1 MYTPTASLKQ
11 GLRVTADRIVSAKGL
26 EHPIFGPFH
35 PEEKV
40 SPPVPEWLV
49 RKYEAGTEKLEAAVK
64 VDSQDV
70 TQPVH
75 SEADSLR
82 DTPLRPLSQSDGKPL
97 DTGSTL
103 LEVDSLRDTPLRPL
117 SQSDGK
123 PLDTGSTLLPLV
135 HRNTSDSEPV
145 LLSQSDGEAQLAA
158 QLPLSAGQ
166 TLGTPRHLLSES
178 DGKQDAVVFQP
189 HSQSHGK
196 LQLPLS
202 QGDGKPLSS
211 SNTAGASL
219 NAPLKP
225 NIAVSPLPSQDDKM
239 SLASPHTT
247 ATELPLNEVKF
258 ERASSP
264 LWEYPGRPLDSEPNE
279 RLITIISKPFGEMK
293 LLPDRYWR
301 ITHKGPM
308 REDDDYDSDELLE
321 PETGNVRDVT
331 AMRPDPLGLMP
342 KHVVDTME
350 SGGEEALR
358 SILNMSLFTRP
369 PLTKIARKQMAA
381 LNYESTVRMS
391 AALLPPSVVMM
402 AERRVRRIIDV
413 VKGSWCEPSD
423 AVTIASELWGPPRH
437 DFERASF
444 HVRGE
449 PLVDHDLTCA
459 PNSNAPPSRCGSPWT
474 TDGELEEQSKFTKFF
489 VAGLRHM
496 ARSRKRT
503 YSARSQMLGRK
514 AKHGH
519 LFKYQLDAAAA
530 DTVRRKGGSTRD
542 GNTIIPNAVHPS
554 LEERLF
560 GEDLQQKRLRR
571 SLREMHELISIFGVR
586 RRRTVK
592 TGRPPSKSPKRHR
605 WDGRSR
611 YPSFDADGNPYLP
624 EVDMDSAPDVDDSE
638 DEISSYEGEDEESD
652 ESDDDII
659 DWGTEVDIN
668 GAVDSADEGSNGDES
683 ADDGIGSDDSAEGSD
698 DTDEDGDD
706 TDEDGTDDEDT
717 DEDATDDENTDQT
730 DEETG
735 EQSEADA
742 DAVDAAVSYPWP
754 MNLRSFDD
762 LLMYERAIHVHHNW
776 PNEDP
781 DAYDSEVESDR
792 LSDRLTSS
800 SSWQQTPAA
809 SASTRPSASEPA
821 NAVAGP
827 STAARQRGS
836 LLIDNDDGVPAVAS
850 AQERARAGDS
860 VEPPKKRRPGRPRK
874 QMEADPSP
882 ASPKKRG
889 RPPKDRAVGPVPP
902 TSDEPPKKRKPGR
915 PPKNKDEDTAPT
927 TAIADPPPATSA
939 ETADEPP
946 KTRGPGRPRKSE
958 KTDPAPTT
966 PKKRGRP
973 PKDKGKGKQRA
984 DGEDEEEEEDELA
997 TPKQT
1002 RYETGARL
1010 GAIENNDNPTVPV
1023 GPRAGQTIDCILVP
1037 SRPHR
1042 QQPSPEVAH
1051 SDPAKVGQSWEN
1063 PLTVS
1068 DEDIEE
1074 VTEPPPKRPRGRPP
1088 KNPVP
1093 EKKAEI
1099 STASADQLVPAAG
1112 AAPAH
1117 AEPSTAST
1125 SLPVTRQGPTWA
1137 THNGN
1142 TRDAV
1147 SATIAAEESMDEL
1160 QDSEEV
1166 SVRRGPGR
1174 PKGSKNRPKPTAVVD
1189 EAAVVGE
1196 EPVKRKRGRPRKTD
1210 PGPVSDEPPV
1220 KRKRGRPRKTE
1231 PLPPPPAPAVEDT
1244 ETLARRGPG
1253 RPKGSTNYA
1262 SAIAQTVTARVTRST
1277 PHASSAAVGQ
1287 VPGSPFSRRSTRS
1300 SRANKAELA
1309 ALYPAYYD
1317 AENMEDEFSAENQEG
1332 ELNDQEEQRDER
1344 DNKDDDESPYQP
1356 DDDNDDD
1363 LYM

>member
-1 MYTPTASLKQ
+1 MYTPSASLKQ
-11 GLRVTADRIVSAKGL
+11 GLRVVADRVVSAKGL

-35 PEEKV
+35 PAEKV

-49 RKYEAGTEKLEAAVK
+49 RKYEAGTEELETAVK
-64 VDSQDV
+64 VDSREV
-70 TQPVH
+70 AQPVH

-82 DTPLRPLSQSDGKPL
+82 DTPPRPLSQSDGKPIHTVSTLLEADTLRDTPPRPLSQSDGKPL
-97 DTGSTL
+97 HT
-103 LEVDSLRDTPLRPL
+103 V
-117 SQSDGK
+117 
-123 PLDTGSTLLPLV
+123 STLLPLV
-135 HRNTSDSEPV
+135 HRSTSDPEPI
-145 LLSQSDGEAQLAA
+145 LLSQSDGEAQLAV

-166 TLGTPRHLLSES
+166 PLGTPCRLLSEL
-178 DGKQDAVVFQP
+178 DGNQDA
-189 HSQSHGK
+189 
-196 LQLPLS
+196 LPLS

-211 SNTAGASL
+211 SNTAGAAL
-219 NAPLKP
+219 NALLKP
-225 NIAVSPLPSQDDKM
+225 NIAVSSPPSQDDKM
-239 SLASPHTT
+239 PVASPHMT
-247 ATELPLNEVKF
+247 ATELPNNGVKF
-258 ERASSP
+258 ERESSP

-279 RLITIISKPFGEMK
+279 RLITIISKPFGKMK

-331 AMRPDPLGLMP
+331 AMRPDPFGLMP

-358 SILNMSLFTRP
+358 GILHMSLFARP

-381 LNYESTVRMS
+381 LNFESTVRMS

-402 AERRVRRIIDV
+402 AERRVRRIIDF
-413 VKGSWCEPSD
+413 VKGSWCEPSE
-423 AVTIASELWGPPRH
+423 AVTVASGLWGRPRH
-437 DFERASF
+437 DFEQVSF
-444 HVRGE
+444 YVRGE

-459 PNSNAPPSRCGSPWT
+459 RNSNARPSRYGSPWT
-474 TDGELEEQSKFTKFF
+474 TDGELEEQSNVTKFF
-489 VAGLRHM
+489 VTGLRHM
-496 ARSRKRT
+496 ARSRKRM
-503 YSARSQMLGRK
+503 YSAHSQMLRRK

-519 LFKYQLDAAAA
+519 LFKDQLDAAAA
-530 DTVRRKGGSTRD
+530 DSVRRKGRATRD

-560 GEDLQQKRLRR
+560 GEDLQQRRLRR
-571 SLREMHELISIFGVR
+571 SLREMNEIISIPGVH

-592 TGRPPSKSPKRHR
+592 RGRPPSRSRKRHQ

-624 EVDMDSAPDVDDSE
+624 DIDMHSAPDVDDSE

-652 ESDDDII
+652 ESDDVI
-659 DWGTEVDIN
+659 DWDTEVDIN
-668 GAVDSADEGSNGDES
+668 GAADSADDDSDGDES

-698 DTDEDGDD
+698 DTGED
-706 TDEDGTDDEDT
+706 TDEDGTDDED
-717 DEDATDDENTDQT
+717 TDQT

-742 DAVDAAVSYPWP
+742 DDVDAAVSYAWP
-754 MNLRSFDD
+754 MNFRSFDD
-762 LLMYERAIHVHHNW
+762 LLMYERAIHVHQNW
-776 PNEDP
+776 PKEDP
-781 DAYDSEVESDR
+781 DAYDSEVESDG

-800 SSWQQTPAA
+800 SSSQQTPAA

-827 STAARQRGS
+827 STAGRQRGS
-836 LLIDNDDGVPAVAS
+836 LLINNDNGVAAVAS
-850 AQERARAGDS
+850 AQEGTRAGDS
-860 VEPPKKRRPGRPRK
+860 DEPPKKRGPGRPRK

-882 ASPKKRG
+882 AISKKRG

-915 PPKNKDEDTAPT
+915 PPKNKEADTAPI
-927 TAIADPPPATSA
+927 TANADPPPATST

-984 DGEDEEEEEDELA
+984 DGEDEEEEVDELA

-1002 RYETGARL
+1002 RYEPGARL

-1023 GPRAGQTIDCILVP
+1023 GPRAGQIIDCILVP

-1042 QQPSPEVAH
+1042 GQPSPEVVH
-1051 SDPAKVGQSWEN
+1051 YDQAKAGQSWEN
-1063 PLTVS
+1063 PLTLS
-1068 DEDIEE
+1068 DEDIE
-1074 VTEPPPKRPRGRPP
+1074 VTEPSPKRPRGRPS

-1093 EKKAEI
+1093 EKQAGT
-1099 STASADQLVPAAG
+1099 STASADQLVPAAS

-1142 TRDAV
+1142 TRDTV
-1147 SATIAAEESMDEL
+1147 STTIAGEESMDEL
-1160 QDSEEV
+1160 QDSQEV
-1166 SVRRGPGR
+1166 PVRRGPGR

-1196 EPVKRKRGRPRKTD
+1196 ELVKRKRGRPRKTD

-1220 KRKRGRPRKTE
+1220 KRKRGRPRKTG
-1231 PLPPPPAPAVEDT
+1231 PTVPPPAPAVEDT
-1244 ETLARRGPG
+1244 ETPARRGPG
-1253 RPKGSTNYA
+1253 RPRGSTNYA
-1262 SAIAQTVTARVTRST
+1262 SALAQTSTARVTRST
-1277 PHASSAAVGQ
+1277 PHASSGAVGQ
-1287 VPGSPFSRRSTRS
+1287 APGPPLSRPSTRS

-1317 AENMEDEFSAENQEG
+1317 AETKEDEF
-1332 ELNDQEEQRDER
+1332 NDQEEQRDDR
-1344 DNKDDDESPYQP
+1344 NNKDGDESSYRP